1 MIAIKYAKAL
11 ELLESKS
18 LKQSEIAEKLNISL
32 DIVKKLSQLNKIYN
46 ITDDEELLL
55 KIKELNFKAL
65 ELKHLKYADELRV
78 VLDKLDKHSSRVEI
92 KNACIQA
99 NNSKDK
105 HIKDIKKLKDNSDRA
120 IESELSRKNSFEV
133 NIRRLKYKKEE
144 IEVVFNNIER
154 GLKDLDPTLA
164 ALVYNRY
171 ITVQNVN
178 RDYQEW
184 FLYPVVRKGAKISG
198 ADWKYMERNKIVE
211 RIWKQGSQWS
221 YAINII
227 LNVEEF
233 AKYVGK
239 NKRRNNVT
247 ELELDK
253 DRATWLKEKDDQIK
267 MYKRDISECDN
278 KIEAIKNSDAFNL
291 DLDKE
296 SRDTLTTY
304 KNQIYKR
311 SPIKVAGEISIRN
324 IVIDDTK
331 LDVVALDKDNNIV
344 VLIKDTMKADG
355 SIYNQIAKRYTNERF
370 QNIRRIAKQVFII
383 LDIMYDDF
391 IFPYT
396 DRIRI
401 PVHNLKDW
409 YKKYMHD
416 SKLEEEIFKD
426 YKDEVEAKCEDEL
439 RYLIALD
446 MSKKF
451 LY

>member
-32 DIVKKLSQLNKIYN
+32 DIVKKLSQLNKIYS
-46 ITDDEELLL
+46 ITDDEELLV

-65 ELKHLKYADELRV
+65 ELKHLKYADELSG
-78 VLDKLDKHSSRVEI
+78 VLDKLDKHSSRTEI
-92 KNACIQA
+92 KRACVQA

-105 HIKDIKKLKDNSDRA
+105 HIEEIKKLKDNSNRA
-120 IESELSRKNSFEV
+120 IESELSRKRSLEI
-133 NIRRLKYKKEE
+133 NISNLESRKKEIE
-144 IEVVFNNIER
+144 IVFNNIEI
-154 GLKDLDPTLA
+154 GLKHLDPILA
-164 ALVYNRY
+164 SLVYNRY
-171 ITVQNVN
+171 ITVRNVE
-178 RDYQEW
+178 RGSEW
-184 FLYPVVRKGAKISG
+184 GLYPVVRKGVKISG
-198 ADWKYMERNKIVE
+198 ADWEYMKRHKIVE
-211 RIWKQGSQWS
+211 RIWRPGGQWH

-247 ELELDK
+247 ELELNK
-253 DRATWLKEKDDQIK
+253 DRAKWLKEKDDQIK
-267 MYKRDISECDN
+267 MYKRDISECN
-278 KIEAIKNSDAFNL
+278 KKIESIKNSDAFNL

-331 LDVVALDKDNNIV
+331 LDIVALDKDNNIV

-355 SIYNQIAKRYTNERF
+355 SIYDQIAKRYTNERF